1 MRLRSLFA
9 RSTPQDAEP
18 ETSVLSTAPLAGTF
32 ECRRVP
38 QNLAELGIQDGAG
51 LLLSFTPPS
60 ADFAS
65 VSSQWQNLSATGRTV
80 ITLSSTG
87 ALCSHPGRSLYCAQ
101 DGLEGSWLWLPDSLI
116 ATHEAHVVDLHVG
129 GKATAKERIAMI
141 RGDLERLR
149 IGMELSSEDCFALI
163 FCDGISSSEGFLMQA
178 WYECGKFPC
187 LAIGGSA
194 GGSLDFSGTF
204 IRIGAQTLHGKALV
218 VFCRMA
224 EDKRFA
230 PFKCQNFV
238 PAGKQWLIADADP
251 VTRTVSSVLGPDGN
265 PQPFRQALAEH
276 LGCSPEGIEKHLDGK
291 TFAVQVG
298 DHYFI
303 RSIAAFQPD
312 RIAFFC
318 DLEFGDRLHLMK
330 ATDFLED
337 SRSSWRQFLSGKGK
351 PLAVFLNDC
360 VLRRVGN
367 PAQLPRANF
376 FEELPAAGFS
386 TFGEI
391 LGVPINQTLSALV
404 FFDAEDTGNLM
415 SGFAPQYAAYA
426 GHYARR
432 ALDRWEALS
441 RMQSSVVAKIQGA
454 ISPLAASLPQLEQAT
469 ARQAEALNATQ
480 RQIVSVSES
489 AKAASQAQSRLD
501 GGLDKLEHLSQAI
514 SKITGGIYDIADQTN
529 LLALNATIEASR
541 AGEAGKGFAV
551 VASEVR
557 TLAQSSKKQ
566 ASATGDSIRAT
577 LETVT
582 NIRQLAQETVSIMHD
597 LIETSSQ
604 ASQQITQLDEEARA
618 QCSDMVASLASLHTL
633 TDGMSAM
640 NSVLAQLSKLQELA
654 KNEV

>member
-1 MRLRSLFA
+1 MRLRTLFA
-9 RSTPQDAEP
+9 KPTSQDAESEP
-18 ETSVLSTAPLAGTF
+18 PPPPAVPLAGTF
-32 ECRRVP
+32 ECGRGPRR
-38 QNLAELGIQDGAG
+38 LDELGIRDGDG

-65 VSSQWQNLSATGRTV
+65 VSSQWQELSSAGRTV

-87 ALCSHPGRSLYCAQ
+87 ALCSRPGRSVYCSQ
-101 DGLEGSWLWLPDSLI
+101 EGLEGSWLWLPDTLI
-116 ATHEAHVVDLHVG
+116 ASHEAHVVDLHVG
-129 GKATAKERIAMI
+129 GQATAKERVRMI
-141 RGDLERLR
+141 RADLERLR
-149 IGMELSSEDCFALI
+149 IGMELSSQDCFALI
-163 FCDGISSSEGFLMQA
+163 FCDGVSSSEGFLMQA

-187 LAIGGSA
+187 LAVGGSA
-194 GGSLDFSGTF
+194 GGPLDFSGTF
-204 IRIGAQTLHGKALV
+204 IRMGAQTLRGKALV

-224 EDKRFA
+224 DGKRFA

-238 PAGKQWLIADADP
+238 PTGKQWLIADADP
-251 VTRTVSSVLGPDGN
+251 VTRTVSSVLGPDGT

-276 LGCSPEGIEKHLDGK
+276 LKCPPGEIEKRLAGK
-291 TFAVQVG
+291 SFAVQVG
-298 DHYFI
+298 DSYFI
-303 RSIAAFQPD
+303 RSIASFLPD

-318 DLEFGDRLHLMK
+318 DLEFGDRLHLME
-330 ATDFLED
+330 ATDFIED
-337 SRSSWRQFLSGKGK
+337 SRSSWRRFLGDKGK
-351 PLAVFLNDC
+351 PLAVLLNDC

-367 PAQLPRANF
+367 PAALARANF

-404 FFDAEDTGNLM
+404 FFDAKDTRNIM

-441 RMQSSVVAKIQGA
+441 RMQSSVVARIQGA
-454 ISPLAASLPQLEQAT
+454 ISPLTASLPQLEQAS
-469 ARQAEALNATQ
+469 ARQADALGTTQ
-480 RQIVSVSES
+480 QQIFSVSES
-489 AKAASQAQSRLD
+489 AKSASQAQERLD
-501 GGLDKLEHLSQAI
+501 GGLDKLEQLSEAI
-514 SKITGGIYDIADQTN
+514 EKITGGIYDIADQTN

-566 ASATGDSIRAT
+566 AAATGASIRDT
-577 LETVT
+577 LSTVSH
-582 NIRQLAQETVSIMHD
+582 IRQLAKETVDIMHD

-604 ASQQITQLDEEARA
+604 ASAQITQLNEEARV
-618 QCSDMVASLASLHTL
+618 QCSDVVASLASLHVL
-633 TDGMSAM
+633 SDGMSTM
-640 NSVLAQLSKLQELA
+640 NSVLAQLGKLQELA
-654 KNEV
+654 KDEP